1 MSDHGQRPSDDDQPR
16 KELSSSEYQKRLLN
30 KLNCLIAVLEV
41 AIGKIT
47 QNVDDDSSKAERLG
61 KIRSNLENTLGIC
74 RRAKRTL
81 ESRIQGGSDSPKQLP
96 AAPTAELSEEP
107 EAKPKKHPLSFRNY
121 VELSSIDEFRK
132 FKRLEPISE
141 NEVSETDLDELAR
154 KLGEL

>member
-1 MSDHGQRPSDDDQPR
+1 MSEHDQPQR
-16 KELSSSEYQKRLLN
+16 DNDKQELSTAEYQKRLLN

-47 QNVDDDSSKAERLG
+47 TTVDGDESKAERLG
-61 KIRSNLENTLGIC
+61 KIRNNLENTLGIC

-81 ESRIQGGSDSPKQLP
+81 EAKIEGGDSSAKSQPST
-96 AAPTAELSEEP
+96 AAETECEL
-107 EAKPKKHPLSFRNY
+107 PKKRPLSFRNY

-132 FKRLEPISE
+132 FKKLEPISE
-141 NEVSETDLDELAR
+141 DELSDVDLDELAK